1 MTAAREL
8 AEVPTRTT
16 ASDIPQQAIEHTAM
30 LIASTVASA
39 AIGARLE
46 PAEIIRTL
54 ARERVG
60 SRRLP
65 CGLLGP
71 RNRPCPTPRRSTG

>member
-8 AEVPTRTT
+8 AEFPTRTA

-39 AIGARLE
+39 AMGARLE
-46 PAEIIRTL
+46 SAEIIRTL
-54 ARERVG
+54 ARERG
-60 SRRLP
+60 GARRLP
-65 CGLLGP
+65 CGLLRP
-71 RNRPCPTPRRSTG
+71 RNCSCPTPRRSTR

>member
-8 AEVPTRTT
+8 AEFPTRTA

-39 AIGARLE
+39 AMGARLE
-46 PAEIIRTL
+46 SAEIIRTL
-54 ARERVG
+54 ARERG
-60 SRRLP
+60 GARR
-65 CGLLGP
+65 CGLLRP
-71 RNRPCPTPRRSTG
+71 RNCPCPTPRRSTR